1 MLFPDYPKHLTKR
14 DWNSWSGINPPST
27 QMYRVTDSADFPVGP
42 YLMMMT
48 GRGIARSFEVSHGSG
63 DVVLNHSEL
72 LSLLEELGYVKIYQ
86 SNRVDFREYEDS
98 VYELKTDEGITLA
111 IIDER
116 IVDTKVEVDSDDSN
130 PRGSGV
136 FRLISNDESS
146 FNTTLSLLKKSEFIK
161 KEKPKANFVGLI
173 VKTQMGYEV
182 MPFELPKQK
191 IDIGLNYGDSFI
203 PVHEKI
209 KSTLGEKD
217 GKGLVLL
224 HGTPGTGKT
233 HYLKHLA
240 SQIEGKRILFVPP
253 YLVDFITSPEMTP
266 FLIHNAN
273 SILFIEDAERVI
285 TDRNESGSVGV
296 ANILNITDGILSDI
310 LKIQIVA
317 TFNMDKQKID
327 KALLRKG
334 RLIAEHQFDKLG
346 LDDTNRLIGH
356 LGLDYVSDVG
366 MTLTEIYNLNEVE
379 YKSKEETKRTV
390 GFG

>member
-1 MLFPDYPKHLTKR
+1 
-14 DWNSWSGINPPST
+14 
-27 QMYRVTDSADFPVGP
+27 
-42 YLMMMT
+42 MMRT
-48 GRGIARSFEVSHGSG
+48 GREISRYFEVSNGSG
-63 DVVLNHSEL
+63 DIVLNYDEL
-72 LSLLEELGYVKIYQ
+72 LLHLESLGYVKIYQ
-86 SNRVDFREYEDS
+86 SNRMDFREYEDS
-98 VYELKTDEGITLA
+98 VYELKTDDGITLA
-111 IIDER
+111 IIEDR
-116 IVDTKVEVDSDDSN
+116 IVDHRQIKRVLGSDGPPHPIS
-130 PRGSGV
+130 SGT

-146 FNTTLSLLKKSEFIK
+146 FETTLSLLKKSDFIK
-161 KEKPKANFVGLI
+161 TEAPKANFVGLI
-173 VKTQMGYEV
+173 VKTQMGYDV

-191 IDIGLNYGDSFI
+191 IDIGMNYGDSFI

-209 KSTLGEKD
+209 KATLGEKD

-224 HGTPGTGKT
+224 HGIPGTGKT
-233 HYLKHLA
+233 HYLKYLA

-266 FLIHNAN
+266 FLIHNSN

-285 TDRNESGSVGV
+285 TDRSESGSVGV

-366 MTLTEIYNLNEVE
+366 MALTEIYNLNEVE
-379 YKSKEETKRTV
+379 YKSKEETKRKV
-390 GFG
+390 GFGS